1 MEAHVQDI
9 WHVKGPNGRKVR
21 SARYGAPGRWL
32 ARWKDPDGTR
42 RSKAFRTKDAAIAQL
57 TSVGHD
63 QRTGT
68 YVAPNSTPVGDLW
81 PRWMVAK
88 AGLARSTKEGYSAA
102 WERYVSTRWED
113 EPIQGITRAAVREW
127 LPTLRTK
134 AGKELSPSWARQV
147 HIVLSGL
154 LDMAVDDK
162 LLTANPL
169 RGMERPTQRPSERRY
184 LTVAEVD
191 ELLKAMRPH
200 DLEVEVLVMTGIRR
214 GEMAGLR
221 VGDLDVRRGRL
232 RISRDIDAVGEVDAT
247 KTRRHR
253 DVPVGGALLRRLAE
267 RAEGKRRGDWL
278 LPAPS
283 GDPWTRD
290 SWRSRWESGRDKAGL
305 AELDTHELRHTA
317 ASLAIH
323 AGANVKTVQRMLG
336 HASAAITLDIYGH
349 LWDDE
354 LDSLPARIGDFMD
367 AQRRM
372 SAGADHK
379 QGTNKIIVRS
389 SDQPELR

>member
-1 MEAHVQDI
+1 MEAYIQDL
-9 WHVKGPNGRKVR
+9 WHVNGPNGRKVR
-21 SARYGAPGRWL
+21 SSRYGTPSRWL
-32 ARWKDPDGTR
+32 ARWSDPDGKR
-42 RSKAFRTKDAAIAQL
+42 RSKAFRTKDAAAAQL

-63 QRTGT
+63 QRTGA
-68 YVAPNSTPVGDLW
+68 YVAPNATTVGDLW
-81 PRWMVAK
+81 PRWVSAR
-88 AGLARSTKEGYSAA
+88 AALSRSTREGYSAA
-102 WERYVSTRWED
+102 WERYLSKRWAD

-134 AGKELSPSWARQV
+134 TDRELSASWARQI

-154 LDMAVDDK
+154 LDLAVDDK

-169 RGMERPTQRPSERRY
+169 RGMDRPVQQASERRY

-191 ELLKAMRPH
+191 KLLAAMAPH

-221 VGDLDVRRGRL
+221 VGDLDAGRSRL
-232 RISRDIDAVGEVDAT
+232 RIARDIDAAGDVDPT

-253 DVPVGGALLRRLAE
+253 DVPVGGRLLLRLAE
-267 RAEGKRRGDWL
+267 RARGKDRSDWL

-283 GDPWTRD
+283 GEPWTRD
-290 SWRSRWESGRDKAGL
+290 SWRSRWEAGRDKAGL
-305 AELDTHELRHTA
+305 ADLDTHELRHTA

-336 HASAAITLDIYGH
+336 HASAAVTLDIYGH

-354 LDSLPARIGDFMD
+354 LDSLPGKIGEFMD

-372 SAGADHK
+372 SAEAERK
-379 QGTNKIIVRS
+379 QGANKIIIRP
-389 SDQPELR
+389 SDQPQRR